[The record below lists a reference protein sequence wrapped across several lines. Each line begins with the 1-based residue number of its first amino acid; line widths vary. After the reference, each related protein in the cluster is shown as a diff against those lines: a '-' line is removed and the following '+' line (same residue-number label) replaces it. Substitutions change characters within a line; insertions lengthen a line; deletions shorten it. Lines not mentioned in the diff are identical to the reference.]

1 MKVRMKSFFDETGD
15 MKKSIKQQ
23 KYESNLTYE

>member
-1 MKVRMKSFFDETGD
+1 MKVRMKSFFDETED